1 MESTRKNINRVRALT
16 MIAQRRYEQLEKWG
30 EQEHT
35 WSEWATILGEEYGEL
50 CEAINE
56 TVLNNATKPELG
68 GSENMVNE
76 VVDVAAVA
84 LQMLEYLLDEC
95 DVRMPDKLEN
105 AVLKGFIGKGKKNG
119 NK

>member
-1 MESTRKNINRVRALT
+1 MESTRKNTNRVRAL
-16 MIAQRRYEQLEKWG
+16 MLIAQRRYEQFEKWG

-68 GSENMVNE
+68 GLDNMVNE

-84 LQMLEYLLDEC
+84 LQILEYLLDDC
-95 DVRMPDKLEN
+95 NVCMPD
-105 AVLKGFIGKGKKNG
+105 GKGKKNG

>member
-1 MESTRKNINRVRALT
+1 MESTRKNIIRVRAL
-16 MIAQRRYEQLEKWG
+16 MLIAQRRYEQLEKWG

-68 GSENMVNE
+68 GLENMANE
-76 VVDVAAVA
+76 AVDVAAVA
-84 LQMLEYLLDEC
+84 LQMLEYLLDDC
-95 DVRMPDKLEN
+95 NVRMLDGEE
-105 AVLKGFIGKGKKNG
+105 KKNG

>member
-1 MESTRKNINRVRALT
+1 MESTRKNINRVRAL
-16 MIAQRRYEQLEKWG
+16 MLIAQRRYEQLEKWG

-68 GSENMVNE
+68 GLANMANE
-76 VVDVAAVA
+76 VIDVAAVA
-84 LQMLEYLLDEC
+84 LQMLEYLLDDC
-95 DVRMPDKLEN
+95 NVHMPD
-105 AVLKGFIGKGKKNG
+105 GKEKKNG

>member
-1 MESTRKNINRVRALT
+1 MESTRKNTNRVRAL
-16 MIAQRRYEQLEKWG
+16 MLIAQRRYEQFEKWG

-68 GSENMVNE
+68 GLANMVNE
-76 VVDVAAVA
+76 VIDVAAVA
-84 LQMLEYLLDEC
+84 LQMLEYLLDDC
-95 DVRMPDKLEN
+95 NVCMPD
-105 AVLKGFIGKGKKNG
+105 GKGKKNG

>member
-1 MESTRKNINRVRALT
+1 MESARKNTNRVRAL
-16 MIAQRRYEQLEKWG
+16 MLIAQRRYEQFEKWG

-68 GSENMVNE
+68 GLENMVNE

-84 LQMLEYLLDEC
+84 LQMLEYLLDDC
-95 DVRMPDKLEN
+95 NVRMSDGEE
-105 AVLKGFIGKGKKNG
+105 KKNG

>member
-1 MESTRKNINRVRALT
+1 MKGVENMESIRKNTNRVRALT
-16 MIAQRRYEQLEKWG
+16 LIVQRRYEQLEKWG

-68 GSENMVNE
+68 GLENMVNE
-76 VVDVAAVA
+76 VIDVAAVA
-84 LQMLEYLLDEC
+84 LQMLEYLLDDC
-95 DVRMPDKLEN
+95 NVCMPD
-105 AVLKGFIGKGKKNG
+105 GKEKKNG

>member
-1 MESTRKNINRVRALT
+1 MESTRNNINRARALT
-16 MIAQRRYEQLEKWG
+16 LIAQRRYEQFEKWG

-68 GSENMVNE
+68 GLENMVNE

-84 LQMLEYLLDEC
+84 LQMLEYLLDAC
-95 DVRMPDKLEN
+95 NVRMSD
-105 AVLKGFIGKGKKNG
+105 GKEKKNG

>member
-1 MESTRKNINRVRALT
+1 MESTRKNTNRVRAL
-16 MIAQRRYEQLEKWG
+16 MLIAQRRYEQLEKWG

-68 GSENMVNE
+68 GLENMANE
-76 VVDVAAVA
+76 AVDVAAVA
-84 LQMLEYLLDEC
+84 LQMLEYLLDDC
-95 DVRMPDKLEN
+95 NVRMLGGEE
-105 AVLKGFIGKGKKNG
+105 KKNG

>member
-1 MESTRKNINRVRALT
+1 MESTRKNTNRVRAL
-16 MIAQRRYEQLEKWG
+16 MLIAQRRYEQLEKWG

-68 GSENMVNE
+68 GLENMVNE

-84 LQMLEYLLDEC
+84 LQMLEYLLDDC
-95 DVRMPDKLEN
+95 NVRMPD
-105 AVLKGFIGKGKKNG
+105 GKEKKNG

>member
-1 MESTRKNINRVRALT
+1 MESTRKNINRVRAL
-16 MIAQRRYEQLEKWG
+16 MLIAQRRYEQLGKWG

-68 GSENMVNE
+68 GLANMVNE

-84 LQMLEYLLDEC
+84 LQMLEYLLDDC
-95 DVRMPDKLEN
+95 NVRMTD
-105 AVLKGFIGKGKKNG
+105 GKEKKNG

>member
-30 EQEHT
+30 EQDHT

-84 LQMLEYLLDEC
+84 LQILECLLDEC

-105 AVLKGFIGKGKKNG
+105 AVMKGFIEREKKNG
-119 NK
+119 DK

>member
-1 MESTRKNINRVRALT
+1 MEITRKNINRARALT
-16 MIAQRRYEQLEKWG
+16 LIAQRRYEQLEKWG

-68 GSENMVNE
+68 GLENMVNE

-95 DVRMPDKLEN
+95 NVRMLDGEE
-105 AVLKGFIGKGKKNG
+105 KKNG